1 MNQETPPSVTAAP
14 VVDFGRIT
22 PADRLLIEMI
32 VGRYV
37 PLAKRWHGF
46 QFGEL
51 KPGASMEGKRWRD
64 DSIELNPT
72 ILAMDLCVTHIR
84 RNLDLR
90 ELFQVSDLELQATMA
105 IILQHVNRRLCSF
118 PESVRLRFA
127 RIGER

>member
-1 MNQETPPSVTAAP
+1 MNQETSQSVTAAP
-14 VVDFGRIT
+14 VLDFGRIT
-22 PADRLLIEMI
+22 PPDRMLIEMI
-32 VGRYV
+32 VSRYL

-64 DSIELNPT
+64 DAIELNPT
-72 ILAMDLCVTHIR
+72 VLAMDLCVVHLR

-90 ELFQVSDLELQATMA
+90 ALHACSDLELQATMA